1 MRTTCLVAAALTL
14 FGASFAH
21 AQRRVRIGP
30 TYSSVSLED
39 GSGSSHSFSS
49 FGGSVALITGDE
61 GETGLAIARYTDLST
76 DKGLRRLSLYAL
88 DSYYYPVGTR
98 GVVAPFAV
106 TALGLAR
113 VTEVD
118 SLCLLFIAC
127 SGSASATSQLA
138 LAFGLGVRVNVGRTA
153 VATLAGR
160 FLEVP
165 GSQIQA
171 LEAVANASVA
181 FGAARRGEFLDG
193 TVGPAASFLVPISGS
208 LHGRAPFVGARFRRD
223 TRKAGTVAVQID
235 WAPLRITAGC
245 PSTGCN
251 ENAVLF
257 APAYEASVRPAW
269 GRVYGQV
276 GLLLAGVYSQG
287 PDRGIAQGV
296 HGGLGVDLYGR
307 RVMWNLNSRLLWL
320 QRNSGENVF
329 GVQVGVSVSPRIAG
343 PRQGAGSREP

>member
-1 MRTTCLVAAALTL
+1 MRGTCLVAAALTL
-14 FGASFAH
+14 FALSSAH

-30 TYSSVSLED
+30 TYSSLSLED
-39 GSGSSHSFSS
+39 RSGSSHSFPSY
-49 FGGSVALITGDE
+49 GGSVAFITGE
-61 GETGLAIARYTDLST
+61 ESETGLTIARYNDLST

-98 GVVAPFAV
+98 GVVAPFAL

-118 SLCLLFIAC
+118 SLCLLSIIPC
-127 SGSASATSQLA
+127 SASTTSELA
-138 LAFGLGVRVNVGRTA
+138 LAFGVGVRVNIGRTV
-153 VATLAGR
+153 VATLTGR

-181 FGAARRGEFLDG
+181 FGGVRKGEFLDG
-193 TVGPAASFLVPISGS
+193 SVGPAASVLIPISGS
-208 LHGRAPFVGARFRRD
+208 LHARAPFVGARFRRD
-223 TRKAGTVAVQID
+223 TKKAGTVAVQIEL
-235 WAPLRITAGC
+235 APLRITAGC
-245 PSTGCN
+245 PATGCD

-269 GRVYGQV
+269 GRVYAAA

-287 PDRGIAQGV
+287 PDRGIAQGA
-296 HGGLGVDLYGR
+296 HGGLGVDLYSDR
-307 RVMWNLNSRLLWL
+307 LMWNLNSRLLWL
-320 QRNSGENVF
+320 QRHSGENVF
-329 GVQVGVSVSPRIAG
+329 GVQVGVSVSPRVG
-343 PRQGAGSREP
+343 RR